1 MIISMSSDA
10 PLALLRDTKLIP
22 WISGFL
28 VFFSKTLLINLNLT
42 CTWWKPSPRD
52 DAFQVVFRRWSQ
64 SVIFLTRS
72 ELKPFNFYSNMYLYH
87 SVQNWNGCS
96 PTGWLR
102 RRLDNALSSAISIVK
117 KIPISNHHYMDKTVF
132 ICRRWRW
139 TSGHPR

>member
-28 VFFSKTLLINLNLT
+28 VFFFKNFINQLEFDLHMVKT
-42 CTWWKPSPRD
+42 KPERWCI
-52 DAFQVVFRRWSQ
+52 QVVSRRWSQ

-87 SVQNWNGCS
+87 SVQNWNGFS
-96 PTGWLR
+96 PTGRLR

-117 KIPISNHHYMDKTVF
+117 KIPISNNHYMDKTVF